1 MMEAV
6 LRWQDDTEELL
17 DQHAVMET
25 PHPPG
30 WGSKHYAAIIDF
42 HTGVNDEKYPALNLE
57 AHYASS
63 DGVTAQREGADFT
76 STWVEA
82 TAMLAAC
89 ERLVE
94 ALHAR
99 TPDAEGI
106 LWDFVSSW
114 VWAQEHAKARRENR
128 KLNLDIDDVDMTG
141 RPTEEDRSFLIDVFT
156 GFGQDIKDAMALGA
170 RRVTIEYS

>member
-1 MMEAV
+1 MMEAA
-6 LRWQDDTEELL
+6 LRWEDDTEELL

-30 WGSKHYAAIIDF
+30 WGSEHYAAIIHF
-42 HTGVNDEKYPALNLE
+42 HSGVNEEKYPALDLE
-57 AHYASS
+57 PLTAFS
-63 DGVTAQREGADFT
+63 DGISFAE
-76 STWVEA
+76 WVEA

-94 ALHAR
+94 ALRAR
-99 TPDAEGI
+99 TPDAEGV

-114 VWAQEHAKARRENR
+114 IWGQEHAKARRENR
-128 KLNLDIDDVDMTG
+128 KLDLDIDDVDMTG
-141 RPTEEDRSFLIDVFT
+141 RPTEEDRAFLIDVFT

-170 RRVTIEYS
+170 KRVTIEYA